1 MSRPE
6 LTTTSYAILGFLAIR
21 PWTTYE
27 LAQQMQRTLNHMWPR
42 ARSKLYEEPKKLVAH
57 GLATASK
64 DTVGRRARTVYAITP
79 AGRRALAAW
88 LRTPSDDGMALE
100 SEHLVKLFFADHG
113 RTQDAL
119 ATLQATKAW
128 ALQQLDVFAEA
139 ARVYLAGE
147 GAFRERAAV
156 NMVGARFMV
165 DFYAMVADWTDW
177 ANEVMASWPDHPK
190 NAEPDWELMEEI
202 YRRARPGST
211 RVGQTGAGGHPRRRS
226 IR

>member
-1 MSRPE
+1 MPPVPPMRQDPIPTAGS
-6 LTTTSYAILGFLAIR
+6 AG
-21 PWTTYE
+21 W
-27 LAQQMQRTLNHMWPR
+27 MQRTLNHMWPR

-64 DTVGRRARTVYAITP
+64 DAVGRRARTVYAITP

-100 SEHLVKLFFADHG
+100 SEYLVKLFFADHG

-165 DFYAMVADWTDW
+165 DFYALVADWTDW
-177 ANEVMASWPDHPK
+177 ANEVMASWPAHPK

>member
-6 LTTTSYAILGFLAIR
+6 LTTTSYAILGLLAIR

-27 LAQQMQRTLNHMWPR
+27 LAQQMQRTLNRVWPR

-64 DTVGRRARTVYAITP
+64 DAVGRRARTVYAITP

-88 LRTPSDDGMALE
+88 LGTPSDDGMALE

-113 RTQDAL
+113 RTRDAL
-119 ATLQATKAW
+119 ATLQATKGW
-128 ALQQLDVFAEA
+128 ALEQLDVFAEV
-139 ARVYLAGE
+139 ARVYLAGKGE
-147 GAFRERAAV
+147 FRERAAV
-156 NMVGARFMV
+156 NMVVARFMV
-165 DFYAMVADWTDW
+165 DFYALVADWTDW
-177 ANEVMASWPDHPK
+177 ASEVVASWPDQPK
-190 NAEPDWELMEEI
+190 NAEPDWKLMEEI

-211 RVGQTGAGGHPRRRS
+211 PVGQTGAGGHSRRRT

>member
-1 MSRPE
+1 M
-6 LTTTSYAILGFLAIR
+6 
-21 PWTTYE
+21 
-27 LAQQMQRTLNHMWPR
+27 
-42 ARSKLYEEPKKLVAH
+42 AH

-64 DTVGRRARTVYAITP
+64 DAVGRRARTVYAITP

-100 SEHLVKLFFADHG
+100 SEYLVKLFFADHG

-156 NMVGARFMV
+156 NMWVRG
-165 DFYAMVADWTDW
+165 
-177 ANEVMASWPDHPK
+177 SWST
-190 NAEPDWELMEEI
+190 
-202 YRRARPGST
+202 ST
-211 RVGQTGAGGHPRRRS
+211 RWSPTGPTGPMR
-226 IR
+226 